1 MKSLRPKLI
10 GGKRVV
16 SPEYRS
22 WQAMRNR
29 CLNPNA
35 SDWAHYGGRGIGV
48 CPRWDSFD
56 AFFADMGHRPT
67 ALHTLERK
75 DNNADYSPDNC
86 YWATRQEQARNRN
99 FLKKYRGKFVWEIAE
114 ELGIKPATF
123 HIRLWKFKRGVI
135 TEEQLYRS
143 AK

>member
-1 MKSLRPKLI
+1 MENHRPRQLN
-10 GGKRVV
+10 GKRVV

-29 CLNPNA
+29 CNHPNA
-35 SDWAHYGGRGIGV
+35 SDWSYYGGRGICI

-56 AFFADMGHRPT
+56 EFFTDMGHRPT
-67 ALHTLERK
+67 VLHTLERK
-75 DNNADYSPDNC
+75 DSNADYSPDNC
-86 YWATRQEQARNRN
+86 YWATRQEQARNRS

-123 HIRLWKFKRGVI
+123 HVRLWKFKNGVI
-135 TEEQLYRS
+135 TEDQLYRS